1 MVSSPLAWFFRA
13 VVRRCA
19 PTGEGSGDYAL
30 MSNFSGNVLSEDTA
44 LITEVPASQTTVA
57 GRSLRQ
63 LAWRRLKKDKVAMT
77 GGVVVLLLLLTAIFA
92 PLINKLLGID
102 PYEFN
107 TKLLDPANSFPR
119 GQGGIS
125 SGHWLGIEPASGRD
139 ILARLIVGARIS
151 LTIAILATCLSVAI
165 GVVLGTLAGFSGGWV
180 DTVISRAM
188 DVMLAFPV
196 LLFSIAILV
205 ILGSVDHIWFINGSG
220 VRISLLV
227 FIIGFFSWAYIG
239 RVMRGQVLSLRE
251 KEFVDASRSLGARNS
266 RIIVK
271 ELLPNLVAPILVYA
285 TLTIPTNILTEAGL
299 SFLGVGIQEPD
310 PSWGKMLSTAQA
322 TVQIDPTYMLFPG
335 IAIFITV
342 LAFNLFGDGLRD
354 ALDPKSNR

>member
-1 MVSSPLAWFFRA
+1 MSS
-13 VVRRCA
+13 
-19 PTGEGSGDYAL
+19 
-30 MSNFSGNVLSEDTA
+30 FSGNVLSEDTA
-44 LITEVPASQTTVA
+44 LITEVPAAETAVA

-63 LAWRRLKKDKVAMT
+63 LAWRRLKKDKVAMV
-77 GGVVVLLLLLTAIFA
+77 GGAVVIFLLLLAIFA
-92 PLINKLLGID
+92 PWIVKLLHID

-107 TKLLDPANSFPR
+107 TKLLDPANSFP
-119 GQGGIS
+119 QGGSGIS
-125 SGHWLGIEPASGRD
+125 GSHWLGIEPASGRD
-139 ILARLIVGARIS
+139 ILARIIYGMRIS
-151 LTIAILATCLSVAI
+151 LTIAILATMLSVGI
-165 GVVLGTLAGFSGGWV
+165 GVVFGTMAGYLGGWV
-180 DTVISRAM
+180 DTVIARTM

-205 ILGSVDHIWFINGSG
+205 ILGSVDHIFFITGVG
-220 VRISLLV
+220 VRMSLLV

-251 KEFVDASRSLGARNS
+251 KEFVDASRSLGARS
-266 RIIVK
+266 GRIIVR

-299 SFLGVGIQEPD
+299 SFLGVGIQPPEP
-310 PSWGKMLSTAQA
+310 SMGYMLSTAQA

>member
-1 MVSSPLAWFFRA
+1 
-13 VVRRCA
+13 
-19 PTGEGSGDYAL
+19 
-30 MSNFSGNVLSEDTA
+30 MSNFSGNVLSEDVGVVTDA
-44 LITEVPASQTTVA
+44 PTTQAAIA
-57 GRSLRQ
+57 GRSLRS
-63 LAWRRLKKDKVAMT
+63 LAWRRLKKDKVALA

-92 PLINKLLGID
+92 PLICRLLGID
-102 PYEFN
+102 AYDFN
-107 TKLLDPANSFPR
+107 TNLLDPANSFPK
-119 GQGGIS
+119 GGSGIS
-125 SGHWLGIEPASGRD
+125 ADHWLGIEPASGRD

-151 LTIAILATCLSVAI
+151 LTIAVLATCLSVAI
-165 GVVLGTLAGFSGGWV
+165 GVVLGTIAGYAGGSV

-188 DVMLAFPV
+188 DIMLAFPV

-205 ILGSVDHIWFINGSG
+205 IFSSVDHIFFISG
-220 VRISLLV
+220 VQVRMSLLI

-251 KEFVDASRSLGARNS
+251 KEFVDASRSLGAHNS
-266 RIIVK
+266 RIIIR

-322 TVQIDPTYMLFPG
+322 TVQLDPTYMLFPG
-335 IAIFITV
+335 LAIFMTV

-354 ALDPKSNR
+354 ALDPRSDR